1 MVRSLE
7 PDQANA
13 GFATTLARGLA
24 ILECFAPDAPLLGNT
39 AIALRVGLSRPTVAR
54 LTSTLA
60 ELGYLNYDR
69 RAAKFRLGPRVL
81 TLAHPLLASLR
92 LRQVARP
99 AMQEFA
105 ASLPGVVSVGVLDG
119 TRLVYLESARTS
131 EHEAHV
137 PDIGSVLPLLPTAM
151 GRALV
156 SMLPAAEAATV
167 RARLADQDQ
176 APWTAHHERF
186 EAGVA
191 ACHVRGFC
199 TSPGEFMPDIHAA
212 AAPLFRAR
220 GGDCLALNCSVAAF
234 RLRPD
239 ELDEV
244 VGPRLL
250 SLARV
255 IRQSM
260 DERYP

>member
-1 MVRSLE
+1 MSRPSARE
-7 PDQANA
+7 QPSI

-24 ILECFAPDAPLLGNT
+24 VLESFAPDAPLLGNS
-39 AIALRVGLSRPTVAR
+39 AIAARVGLSRPTVAR

-60 ELGYLNYDR
+60 ELGYLNYDE

-81 TLAHPLLASLR
+81 TLAHPMLAALR
-92 LRQVARP
+92 LRQIARP
-99 AMQEFA
+99 LMQELA

-131 EHEAHV
+131 EHGAHV
-137 PDIGSVLPLLPTAM
+137 PDIGSSLPLLSTAM

-156 SMLPAAEAATV
+156 SMLPDPQSKALQRRLEMAEPSEWDLLNAQF
-167 RARLADQDQ
+167 RAGIAVC
-176 APWTAHHERF
+176 TAQ
-186 EAGVA
+186 
-191 ACHVRGFC
+191 GFC
-199 TSPGEFMPDIHAA
+199 TSPGEFIRDIHAA

-220 GGDCLALNCSVAAF
+220 SGDCLAVNCSVTAF
-234 RLRPD
+234 RLRPG

-244 VGPRLL
+244 IGPRLL
-250 SLARV
+250 SLART

-260 DERYP
+260 DKHFP